1 MATWYSADDGAAQT
15 RLKAA
20 WAGAPIQNAEL
31 CAFIV
36 DTARLQVVE
45 YAPDATTAEA
55 AIAEVLLRFGLTD
68 RLEEVLA
75 VLNLAKDQP
84 TFNLVYAQ
92 LQQATNLW
100 AAGRA
105 DENGEVGSEG
115 YSFVPRPLDKT
126 IRSIIR
132 PTNAEVSGGF

>member
-1 MATWYSADDGAAQT
+1 MATWYSAIDGAAQA
-15 RLKAA
+15 RLRAA
-20 WAGAPIQNAEL
+20 WKGAPIENEEL
-31 CAFIV
+31 LGFLV

-45 YAPDATTAEA
+45 FAPEATTAEA

-75 VLNLAKDQP
+75 LLDLVEGEPA
-84 TFNLVYAQ
+84 FNLVYAQ
-92 LQQATNLW
+92 LQQIKNLW

-105 DENGEVGSEG
+105 DEQGDIGSEG
-115 YSFVPRPLDKT
+115 FSFVPRPLDKT
-126 IRSIIR
+126 VRSIIR